1 MASSPRPGPVTR
13 GLKVPNWGPKL
24 SLFQWREPAFWAFLV
39 LMLVCG
45 VIAGLWML
53 SLLVSSPG
61 GFVLSWFLLLFYL
74 LPMFLIIYFLDFYD
88 REPLSLVFAALAWG
102 MIAATS
108 LSAGGNDQWGAV
120 IARLAGPD
128 FATTWS
134 AALTAP
140 IIEESFKGVG
150 VVLIYLIARR
160 EVNDIMDGFVYGAMI
175 GLGFTVVEDV
185 TYFIGAFGGTV
196 GGIIQG
202 FFFRVV
208 VSGLYGHV
216 IYTGLVGMG
225 IAYFTTRK
233 GEVSDGKRWLVT
245 LGLIAAPV
253 FAHFLW
259 DSPLLNLIPP
269 EGTSPGLGILLLIL
283 TAAIKGVPFLAF
295 LVMML
300 VLARRRERY
309 WLRKSIEAELGGPG
323 LQPGELPILMS
334 GKARRHSRDELRQRS
349 GAVAA
354 GLLGQIQ
361 KEQIK
366 LAMVRTRASGP
377 DHPDLLRQRAR
388 LQDLR
393 NQLAMVTSGRP
404 PAGQFGPGGPGGF
417 GPGPGGPP
425 AASPYR

>member
-1 MASSPRPGPVTR
+1 MASSARPGPVTR
-13 GLKVPNWGPKL
+13 GVKVPNWGPKL
-24 SLFQWREPAFWAFLV
+24 SLFQWREPAFWAFV
-39 LMLVCG
+39 ALMLLCG
-45 VIAGLWML
+45 AGAALWML
-53 SLLVSSPG
+53 SLLLTSPG
-61 GFVLSWFLLLFYL
+61 GFLLSWLLLLFYL

-102 MIAATS
+102 MIAATM
-108 LSAGGNDQWGAV
+108 LSVIGNDQWGAI

-128 FATTWS
+128 FAATWS
-134 AALTAP
+134 AAITAP
-140 IIEESFKGVG
+140 IVEESFKGIG
-150 VVLIYLIARR
+150 VVLIYQIARR
-160 EVNDIMDGFVYGAMI
+160 ELNDIMDGFVYGAMI

-185 TYFIGAFGGTV
+185 HYFIGAFGGTI

-216 IYTGLVGMG
+216 MYTGLVGIG
-225 IAYFTTRK
+225 IAYFVTRK
-233 GEVSDGKRWLVT
+233 GEVSNAKRWLVT

-269 EGTSPGLGILLLIL
+269 EGTSALLAILLLIA
-283 TAAIKGVPFLAF
+283 TAAIKGLPFLAF
-295 LVMML
+295 LILML

-334 GKARRHSRDELRQRS
+334 GKARRRSRDELRQRS
-349 GAVAA
+349 GPAA
-354 GLLGQIQ
+354 ANLLGQIQ

-366 LAMVRTRASGP
+366 LAMVRTRASSP
-377 DHPDLLRQRAR
+377 DHPDLQRQRAR
-388 LQDLR
+388 LQELR
-393 NQLAMVTSGRP
+393 NQLAAVTSGRP
-404 PAGQFGPGGPGGF
+404 PAGQLGVGGF
-417 GPGPGGPP
+417 GQGPGGPP